1 MIFQDSEKVVFI
13 GDSVTDAERKRPL
26 GEGLWEG
33 TGKGYVRMIENFL
46 NVCYPERVIE
56 IINMGIS
63 GNTTT
68 DLINRFNSDCLDL
81 KPDYAVI
88 CIGFND
94 VWRFFDEPSVKS
106 GQVSLEVY
114 KSNLVEMVNKCQSAG
129 VKCILM
135 SPYYLEL
142 NEKDL
147 MRAKMDEYRLA
158 MKAIAEDMGVDYI
171 DLQKPFENVL
181 QYRYPAYIS
190 WDRVHPGNVGALVI
204 AKTFLKHIGFDF
216 DLLKKD

>member
-1 MIFQDSEKVVFI
+1 
-13 GDSVTDAERKRPL
+13 
-26 GEGLWEG
+26 
-33 TGKGYVRMIENFL
+33 
-46 NVCYPERVIE
+46 
-56 IINMGIS
+56 
-63 GNTTT
+63 
-68 DLINRFNSDCLDL
+68 
-81 KPDYAVI
+81 
-88 CIGFND
+88 
-94 VWRFFDEPSVKS
+94 
-106 GQVSLEVY
+106 
-114 KSNLVEMVNKCQSAG
+114 MVNKCKSAG
-129 VKCILM
+129 IKCILM

-171 DLQKPFENVL
+171 DLQKPFENIL